1 MSVSGTIAVT
11 CPACGQTTDCKLYQS
26 INART
31 EPSLKAQLLA
41 GDLNVLDCVCG
52 RRTQLAATLLFHDP
66 DTDFYGQVVPGGE
79 PEMVTA
85 AALFKASGA
94 TGTQRLVPSPNAL
107 IEKVKLVDAGL
118 ADWAIEMAKVL
129 LLASLPGADLD
140 RVMLFDHVDN
150 ETIHWILYD
159 GAHPEPAASART
171 AYARLDSRDASKPA
185 STEYRIDRAWAVA
198 AVQALIADQN

>member
-11 CPACGQTTDCKLYQS
+11 CPSCGQTTDCKLYQS

-31 EPSLKAQLLA
+31 EPALKAQLLA
-41 GDLNVLDCVCG
+41 GDLNVLVCVCG

-66 DTDFYGQVVPGGE
+66 DADFYGQVVPGGE
-79 PEMVTA
+79 AEMATA
-85 AALFKASGA
+85 ATLFRASGA

-107 IEKVKLVDAGL
+107 VEKVKLVDAGL

-140 RVMLFDHVDN
+140 RVMLFDHADQT
-150 ETIHWILYD
+150 TIHWVLYD
-159 GAHPEPAASART
+159 GAHPEPAASACAAYTRLASRAASRPT
-171 AYARLDSRDASKPA
+171 ATD
-185 STEYRIDRAWAVA
+185 YRIDRAWAVT
-198 AVQALIADQN
+198 AVQTLIADQN